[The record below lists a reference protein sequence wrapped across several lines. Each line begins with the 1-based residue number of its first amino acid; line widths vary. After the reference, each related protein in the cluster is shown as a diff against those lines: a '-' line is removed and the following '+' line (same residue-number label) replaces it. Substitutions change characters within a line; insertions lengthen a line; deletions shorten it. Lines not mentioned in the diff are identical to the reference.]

1 MASRGSCVNNMER
14 FFNNDYLFD
23 DFLLNSSGVLSFHG
37 QEIAVPPKELQVLV
51 TLLEGKGQMVHKNF
65 IIDKVWGDNL
75 VGDESLTRCIY
86 ALRRLLRESKN
97 NKFIETVYGKGYRFS
112 KTVTLMPRQRQAP
125 GQCKLAIFPFRG
137 AQAGEAEVLQAQ
149 LLDQIS
155 GSQPAGVSIVPATLT
170 REFGSVDDLLGLCHQ
185 LALDF
190 YLSGEFRTQSREPV
204 LVVELVEASCQKL
217 LWRETLKLDGCISWS
232 QRLESLPAEV
242 SLRLPLSTDGVREAS
257 SNEVLLSHVMARRC
271 LRVRQ
276 PGDLSMALQYLQ
288 MGLVQDPL
296 HVPSLTSL
304 AETWLAMALQG
315 EVWPAFAFSEAK
327 SALDKALALAPQ
339 NAVAQGVMGWLNC
352 LSQAEVAH
360 VAGNGFRQALSQAD
374 AAAELFLYHAL
385 QLTTQG
391 DFEHAEQ
398 VLRVGLAKD
407 GNLVPAQIHRLWLLN
422 AMGRSDDAVAYG
434 LSLAGQRSMPPRFH
448 SVLAMILQQSG
459 QQAKAQAYAN
469 LALERSPTSLP
480 EQIQSTM
487 VLAASEP
494 ASARQKLKLWSSEAQ
509 LHYRCPALLACLA
522 LCLGENSQVDALL
535 DLAHQQACVWLPLV
549 RVSPRMQHFL
559 GAQSPKGGA

>member
-1 MASRGSCVNNMER
+1 MEK
-14 FFNNDYLFD
+14 FLNNDYLFD
-23 DFLLNSSGVLSFHG
+23 DFLLNSAGVLTFHG

-51 TLLEGKGQMVHKNF
+51 TLLEGKGQMVHKNY

-137 AQAGEAEVLQAQ
+137 APSGEAEVLQAQ
-149 LLDQIS
+149 LLDQMS
-155 GSQPAGVSIVPATLT
+155 ASQPLGVSIVPATLT

-190 YLSGEFRTQSREPV
+190 YLSGEFRTQAREPV
-204 LVVELVEASCQKL
+204 LVVELVEAACQKL
-217 LWRETLKLDGCISWS
+217 LWRETLKLDGYSNWS
-232 QRLESLPAEV
+232 QRIESLPAEI
-242 SLRLPLSTDGVREAS
+242 SLRLPKS
-257 SNEVLLSHVMARRC
+257 SIGAHETCSSEVLLAHVMARRC

-276 PGDLSMALQYLQ
+276 PGDLNMALQYLQ

-304 AETWLAMALQG
+304 AETWLALALQG
-315 EVWPAFAFSEAK
+315 DVWPKFAFSEAK

-339 NAVAQGVMGWLNC
+339 NAVAQCVMGWLNC
-352 LSQAEVAH
+352 LNPGTAQPALNNS
-360 VAGNGFRQALSQAD
+360 FRLALSQAD
-374 AAAELFLYHAL
+374 AAVELYLYYAL

-398 VLRVGLAKD
+398 VLSLGLAKD

-422 AMGRSDDAVAYG
+422 AMGRTDDAVAYG

-448 SVLAMILQQSG
+448 SVLAMVLQQSG

-469 LALERSPTSLP
+469 LALERTPTSLP
-480 EQIQSTM
+480 EQIQSAM
-487 VLAASEP
+487 VLAASDPE
-494 ASARQKLKLWSSEAQ
+494 AARKKLMHWCSEAQ
-509 LHYRCPALLACLA
+509 QHYRCPALLACLA
-522 LCLGENSQVDALL
+522 LCLGNDRQVDALL
-535 DLAHQQACVWLPLV
+535 DLAYQQDCIWLSLV
-549 RVSPRMQHFL
+549 RVSPRMQLFL
-559 GAQSPKGGA
+559 GTQSPKGGA